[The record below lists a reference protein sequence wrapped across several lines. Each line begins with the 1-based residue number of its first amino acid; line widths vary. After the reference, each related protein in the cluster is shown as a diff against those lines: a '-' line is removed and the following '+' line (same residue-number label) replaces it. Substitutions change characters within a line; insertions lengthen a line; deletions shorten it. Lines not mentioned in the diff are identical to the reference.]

1 MIDIQ
6 LPWYVIILG
15 LAAQA
20 LFSARILVQWIASER
35 AKKILSPTIFWKI
48 SMVASFIFCIYGWLR
63 NDFSI
68 ISAQLISYYIYIWN
82 IDAKGAWKRINIF
95 LRILLVCLP
104 VVAALWSVI
113 DWDYTCEHLFEQDGL
128 PVWLI
133 VFGTAGQVIFTLR
146 FVYQWLYSRPRG
158 QSLLPLTFWV
168 ISLTGSLIIVSY
180 GIMRHEYILIISHSA
195 GILSYTR
202 NIMIGLRNRSRGLSA
217 TGS

>member
-1 MIDIQ
+1 MQ

-35 AKKILSPTIFWKI
+35 AKKILSPTVFWKI
-48 SMVASFIFCIYGWLR
+48 SMAASFIFCIYGWLR

-68 ISAQLISYYIYIWN
+68 IFAQLISYYIYIWN

-95 LRILLVCLP
+95 LRIILVSLP
-104 VVAALWSVI
+104 VVAALWSVM
-113 DWDYTCEHLFEQDGL
+113 DWDYTYRHLFEQDGL

-133 VFGTAGQVIFTLR
+133 IFGTVGQIIFTLR
-146 FVYQWLYSRPRG
+146 FVYQWLYSRRRG
-158 QSLLPLTFWV
+158 ESLLPLTFWV
-168 ISLTGSLIIVSY
+168 ISLTGSLIIVTY

-195 GILSYTR
+195 GILSYAR
-202 NIMIGLRNRSRGLSA
+202 NIMIGLGNRQGGLPS